1 MNKLLIVGANGQLGT
16 DMQKMANERG
26 ITCNGIDF
34 PDIDI
39 TKKES
44 VRYVIETEK
53 PTIVINCAAF
63 TAVDD
68 CETKKEIAYKVNGDG
83 CGILAQ
89 ESHRINARLIH
100 ISTDYVF
107 DGTKKTPYVE
117 SDNPSPATEY
127 GKSKLDG
134 EKQIVKYADNYQ
146 IYRIAWL
153 YGLNGNNFVKTIRNA
168 ALKKQ
173 GTGDGLKV
181 VNDQFGSPTWT
192 VDVCSQIFAAMN
204 LDLCGIFHCTS
215 EGSCTWYDFA
225 KAIVDAYGI
234 NTPVNAC
241 TTEEYP
247 RPAPRPKFSVLEN
260 ERLKKAGVN
269 TMPHWQDAFNS
280 FVALDKLLNK

>member
-1 MNKLLIVGANGQLGT
+1 MSKLLIVGANGQLGT
-16 DMQKMANERG
+16 DMVKLSEKRG
-26 ITCNGIDF
+26 IECKGIDF

-39 TKKES
+39 TKTDC
-44 VRYVIETEK
+44 VRSIFDAVK
-53 PTIVINCAAF
+53 PSIIINCAAF

-68 CETKKEIAYKVNGDG
+68 CETKKDIAFKVNGDG

-89 ESHRINARLIH
+89 ESQRVKAKLIH

-107 DGTKKTPYVE
+107 NGTKETPYVE
-117 SDNPSPATEY
+117 TDIPSPATEY
-127 GKSKLDG
+127 GKSKLQG
-134 EKQIVKYADNYQ
+134 EQLIAQFTENYQ

-153 YGLNGNNFVKTIRNA
+153 YGLYGNNFVKTIKNA

-173 GTGDGLKV
+173 GTGEGLKV
-181 VNDQFGSPTWT
+181 VNDQYGTPTWT
-192 VDVCSQIFAAMN
+192 VDVCEQIFAVMN
-204 LDLCGIFHCTS
+204 LDLNGVFHCTS

-225 KAIVDAYGI
+225 KAIVEAYEI
-234 NTPVNAC
+234 TTPVNAC

-269 TMPHWQDAFNS
+269 QMPFWIDAFKKYVTMDNS
-280 FVALDKLLNK
+280 TK

>member
-1 MNKLLIVGANGQLGT
+1 MSKLLIVGANGQLGT
-16 DMQKMANERG
+16 DVVKIAKERG
-26 ITCNGIDF
+26 VACKGIDF
-34 PDIDI
+34 PDIDV

-44 VRYVIETEK
+44 VRSVVDTEK
-53 PTIVINCAAF
+53 PTIIINCAAF

-68 CETKKEIAYKVNGDG
+68 CETKKDIAFKVNGDG

-89 ESHRINARLIH
+89 ESQRVKAKLIH

-117 SDNPSPATEY
+117 SDTPSPATEY

-134 EKQIVKYADNYQ
+134 EQQVAKYTENYQ

-153 YGLNGNNFVKTIRNA
+153 YGLYGNNFVKTIRNA

-192 VDVCSQIFAAMN
+192 VDVCNQIFATMN

-241 TTEEYP
+241 TTVEYP

-269 TMPHWQDAFNS
+269 IMPHWKDAFKNY
-280 FVALDKLLNK
+280 VAFEKTIQ

>member
-1 MNKLLIVGANGQLGT
+1 MSKILIVGANGQLGT
-16 DMQKMANERG
+16 DMMKLVEKRG
-26 ITCNGIDF
+26 VAYKGIDY
-34 PDIDI
+34 PEVDI
-39 TKKES
+39 TKIES
-44 VRYVIETEK
+44 VRSVIDGEK
-53 PTIVINCAAF
+53 PSIIINCAAF

-68 CETKKEIAYKVNGDG
+68 CETKKEVAFKVNGDG

-89 ESHRINARLIH
+89 ESQRVNAKLIH

-117 SDNPSPATEY
+117 SDIPSPATEY

-134 EKQIVKYADNYQ
+134 EMQIAKYTENYQ

-153 YGLNGNNFVKTIRNA
+153 YGLYGNNFVKTIRNA

-173 GTGDGLKV
+173 GTSDGLKV
-181 VNDQFGSPTWT
+181 VNDQYGSPTWT
-192 VDVCSQIFAAMN
+192 VDVCNQIFATMN
-204 LDLCGIFHCTS
+204 LDLKGVFHCTS

-234 NTPVNAC
+234 TTPVNPC

-269 TMPHWQDAFNS
+269 IMPHWKDAFNS
-280 FVALDKLLNK
+280 YVGLEKTIQ

>member
-1 MNKLLIVGANGQLGT
+1 MSKLLIVGANGQLGT
-16 DMQKMANERG
+16 DMVKLTGKRN
-26 ITCNGIDF
+26 IVCKGIDF

-39 TKKES
+39 TKTES
-44 VRYVIETEK
+44 VRAVIDTEK
-53 PTIVINCAAF
+53 PTIIINCAAF

-68 CETKKEIAYKVNGDG
+68 CEKKKEIAFKVNADG

-89 ESHRINARLIH
+89 ESQRVKAKLIH

-107 DGTKKTPYVE
+107 DGTKNTPYVE
-117 SDNPSPATEY
+117 SDVPSPATEY

-134 EKQIVKYADNYQ
+134 EQQIAKYTENYQ

-153 YGLNGNNFVKTIRNA
+153 YGLYGNNFVKTIRNA

-181 VNDQFGSPTWT
+181 VNDQYGSPTWT
-192 VDVCSQIFAAMN
+192 VDVCNQILAAMN
-204 LDLCGIFHCTS
+204 LDLRGVFHCTS

-225 KAIVDAYGI
+225 KAIVGAYGI
-234 NTPVNAC
+234 NTSVNAC
-241 TTEEYP
+241 TTDEYP

-260 ERLKKAGVN
+260 ERLKKEGVN
-269 TMPHWQDAFNS
+269 IMPHWKDAFNS
-280 FVALDKLLNK
+280 YISHEKTIQ